1 MIKLNSNYGNQRF
14 WMRCRYTCWTT
25 KTLSDRDMK
34 IVNKS
39 EKKNASS
46 PSLLPL
52 KTNLNNELHQ
62 GIWNFLDAL
71 VTQKKLQSNAR
82 SWLKDKKIARCF
94 WSFVAR
100 SELSFSALWKEVS
113 IVADNR
119 DNLINIVEIKK
130 PTLHLVPSLCFSE
143 CVDVCTF

>member
-1 MIKLNSNYGNQRF
+1 
-14 WMRCRYTCWTT
+14 MRCRYTCRMT

-62 GIWNFLDAL
+62 GI
-71 VTQKKLQSNAR
+71 
-82 SWLKDKKIARCF
+82 
-94 WSFVAR
+94 
-100 SELSFSALWKEVS
+100 
-113 IVADNR
+113 
-119 DNLINIVEIKK
+119 
-130 PTLHLVPSLCFSE
+130 
-143 CVDVCTF
+143 